1 MKFIKFENRSLFAG
15 ILCYAPIEN
24 TLFPI
29 KKGLLG
35 ANTEIFCT
43 MEARLTN
50 TVATLSS
57 WAEIRLAVTRYDQ
70 KSAVHNK
77 GNENKTGFYWKIPT
91 KP

>member
-1 MKFIKFENRSLFAG
+1 MFYGKLLKR
-15 ILCYAPIEN
+15 EN
-24 TLFPI
+24 TFLHQ
-29 KKGLLG
+29 KGLSG

-57 WAEIRLAVTRYDQ
+57 WAEVRQAVTRSDK

-77 GNENKTGFYWKIPT
+77 GNENKIGFY
-91 KP
+91 